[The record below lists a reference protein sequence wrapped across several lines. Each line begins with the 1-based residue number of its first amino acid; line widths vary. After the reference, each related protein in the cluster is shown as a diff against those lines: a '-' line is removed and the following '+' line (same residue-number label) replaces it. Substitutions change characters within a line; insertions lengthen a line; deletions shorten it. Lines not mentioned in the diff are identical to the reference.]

1 MRYLFKNISQ
11 FIKHSKVIFA
21 VFVICE
27 ITSLML
33 IIFSYG
39 IYQNYSQQVKDIAS
53 DKPTS
58 NELEWKTFD
67 FSSDIDEDNPVSNEK
82 VLPFIVELGEA
93 IGDKIGEIT
102 FNCGGYYITLDYDNG
117 WQMKRLGD
125 ILMRQGEWHSGRFI
139 SREDYDSAAKVC
151 VAPIECYKEIEDEL
165 NYDYDDEVSPKDF
178 KYRPYDKD
186 GKKYIDLPEGT
197 FEVVGYTKMSS
208 SYDYFIPYT
217 VLPLDAKVTNL
228 PYVQIKQILYQKEYN
243 KAVNIFKK
251 YFGDRID
258 SDENSDMPVYDEE
271 VLKSFK
277 TKMTISI
284 IIAIISSINIAALF
298 KFVIEIRRKQMS
310 IFRINGCTKNKL
322 RRMLI
327 LEMLFYSIV
336 NSAVCIS
343 IFHFVILPRI
353 VDMFPYISLAYTL
366 KGYGLLILIYLAVT
380 YIIQNIMIIS
390 SISRSPVKMLK
401 VRR

>member
-1 MRYLFKNISQ
+1 MRYLFRNIIQ
-11 FIKHSKVIFA
+11 FVKHSKVIFA

-53 DKPTS
+53 
-58 NELEWKTFD
+58 NEPIEEQMEWLSFD
-67 FSSDIDEDNPVSNEK
+67 FSSDISEDNPVSNET
-82 VLPFIVELGEA
+82 VYSFLTELGDTF
-93 IGDKIGEIT
+93 GDKIGSVD
-102 FNCGGYYITLDYDNG
+102 FNCNGYYIDLSYNNG
-117 WQMKRLGD
+117 WQMYD
-125 ILMRQGEWHSGRFI
+125 IGHNFEIDGVWYSGRYLN
-139 SREDYDSAAKVC
+139 REDYDNAAKVC
-151 VAPIECYKEIEDEL
+151 VAPVECYKEIDDE
-165 NYDYDDEVSPKDF
+165 YGYEYDDGVSPKD
-178 KYRPYDKD
+178 YDYQAYDKD
-186 GKKYIDLPEGT
+186 GKVYIDLPEGT
-197 FEVVGYTKMSS
+197 FEVVGFYKQLFDK
-208 SYDYFIPYT
+208 YYIPYT
-217 VLPLDAKVTNL
+217 VLPLDAKVTSL
-228 PYVQIKQILYQKEYN
+228 PYVSLKQVLYQDEYHS
-243 KAVNIFKK
+243 AVNLFYK
-251 YFGDRID
+251 YFGDRIT
-258 SDENSDMPVYDEE
+258 SDDNSDMPVYDVE
-271 VLKSFK
+271 LIRNFR

-298 KFVIEIRRKQMS
+298 KFVIELRRKQMS

-336 NSAVCIS
+336 NSVVCIS
-343 IFHFVILPRI
+343 IFHFVILPKI
-353 VDMFPYISLAYTL
+353 ADMFPYISIAYTL

>member
-1 MRYLFKNISQ
+1 MRYLFKNIAQ
-11 FIKHSKVIFA
+11 FVKHSKVIFA

-53 DKPTS
+53 NKPI
-58 NELEWKTFD
+58 NEEQEWLRFD
-67 FSSDIDEDNPVSNEK
+67 FASDIDEDNSISNEL
-82 VLPFIVELGEA
+82 VFSFITEFGEA
-93 IGDKIGEIT
+93 LGNKIGDVS
-102 FNCGGYYITLDYDNG
+102 FNCNGYYMSLSYDNG
-117 WQMKRLGD
+117 WQMYD
-125 ILMRQGEWHSGRFI
+125 IGHNLEIYGEWYNGRYLNKK
-139 SREDYDSAAKVC
+139 DYDNAVKVC

-165 NYDYDDEVSPKDF
+165 NYDYNDEVSPKDF
-178 KYRPYDKD
+178 EYQAYDRN

-197 FEVVGYTKMSS
+197 FEVVGFTKMSNFE
-208 SYDYFIPYT
+208 YYIPYT
-217 VLPLDAKVTNL
+217 VMPLDAKVTNF
-228 PYVQIKQILYQKEYN
+228 PEIEMKQILYKNEYN
-243 KAVNIFKK
+243 KAVNIIKK
-251 YFGDRID
+251 YFGEHLV
-258 SDENSDMPVYDEE
+258 SDDNSDMPVYDAE
-271 VLKSFK
+271 VLKTFK

-343 IFHFVILPRI
+343 IFHFVILPKI
-353 VDMFPYISLAYTL
+353 ADMFPYISLAYTL

>member
-1 MRYLFKNISQ
+1 MRYLSKNISQ

-33 IIFSYG
+33 LIFSYG

-53 DKPTS
+53 
-58 NELEWKTFD
+58 NEPINDEQEWLSFD
-67 FSSDIDEDNPVSNEK
+67 FSSDISEDDPVSNE
-82 VLPFIVELGEA
+82 VVFSFLTELGDA
-93 IGDKIGEIT
+93 IGDKIGNVS
-102 FNCGGYYITLDYDNG
+102 FNCNGYYMSLIYNDGWQMYDIGHNFEVNGVWYSGRYLNKEDYDN
-117 WQMKRLGD
+117 
-125 ILMRQGEWHSGRFI
+125 
-139 SREDYDSAAKVC
+139 AAKVC

-165 NYDYDDEVSPKDF
+165 DYEYDDEVSPED
-178 KYRPYDKD
+178 YDYQAYDKN
-186 GKKYIDLPEGT
+186 GKVYIDLPEGT
-197 FEVVGYTKMSS
+197 FEVVGFYKQMFDK
-208 SYDYFIPYT
+208 YYIPYT
-217 VLPLDAKVTNL
+217 VLPLDAKVTSL
-228 PYVQIKQILYQKEYN
+228 PSVSIKQVPYQDEYDRVIN
-243 KAVNIFKK
+243 LFNK
-251 YFGDRID
+251 YFGDRIATED
-258 SDENSDMPVYDEE
+258 NSDMPVYDVE
-271 VLKSFK
+271 LIRNFQ

-298 KFVIEIRRKQMS
+298 KFVIELRRKQMS

-353 VDMFPYISLAYTL
+353 VDMFPYISLAYTP
-366 KGYGLLILIYLAVT
+366 KGYSLLILIYLAVT

-390 SISRSPVKMLK
+390 SISRSPINMLK
-401 VRR
+401 ARR